1 MEETDRNH
9 ILLKVSSLIILLIV
23 IYLFLLIYNLIRED
37 ERIDKMVYKSKRLRF
52 VLVLS
57 MIFLSISF
65 FSGLDKVYASS
76 YFVRKYAVES
86 SENSVIDSA
95 NKNSVV
101 NEKKGLTKLK
111 KKILKELKG
120 SKGSWSVYV
129 KNLDTNEYM
138 LINNKKLPSASLIK
152 LYVMMTAYDEVKK
165 GNIKENTLFN
175 SRMKSMITVSDN
187 DATNALTRSFTKKK
201 TFNAGASMV
210 NKYCKKNGYSKT
222 RFLVEMGKSSP
233 KNVTCTR
240 DCGLALE
247 RMYRKTAVNKAS
259 SKKMIKYL
267 KAQTRRGKI
276 PAGVPKTV
284 TVANKTGETSFAEND
299 AAIVYS
305 KGADY
310 VIVVMSKNGSG
321 SIKEIQKISKMVY
334 NYFN

>member
-1 MEETDRNH
+1 MPNKAKIERM
-9 ILLKVSSLIILLIV
+9 K
-23 IYLFLLIYNLIRED
+23 
-37 ERIDKMVYKSKRLRF
+37 RIDKMGYEFKRLRF
-52 VLVLS
+52 VLVWS
-57 MIFLSISF
+57 MIFLSVSF
-65 FSGLDKVYASS
+65 FSDLDRVNASP
-76 YFVRKYAVES
+76 YYVRKYAVES
-86 SENSVIDSA
+86 MENNDTDSN
-95 NKNSVV
+95 NKNTAI

-111 KKILKELKG
+111 KKVSKELKG
-120 SKGSWSVYV
+120 KTGSWSVYV

-165 GNIKENTLFN
+165 GNIKENTLFK

-187 DATNALTRSFTKKK
+187 DAANALTRSFTKKK
-201 TFNAGASMV
+201 TFEAGASKV

-247 RMYRKTAVNKAS
+247 RMYKKTAVDKAS
-259 SKKMIKYL
+259 SEKMIKYL
-267 KAQTRRGKI
+267 KVQTRRGKI
-276 PAGVPKTV
+276 PAGIPKTV

-321 SIKEIQKISKMVY
+321 SIKEIQKISKIVY